1 MATCKRCG
9 AETTQSTVIDTFV
22 CERCRDVLEERD
34 ETRPEGQLGLDDLA
48 VPGGDD
54 A

>member
-9 AETTQSTVIDTFV
+9 AETTQSTIGDTFV
-22 CERCRDVLEERD
+22 CADCRETLADRD
-34 ETRPEGQLGLDDLA
+34 ETRPEGQLGLGDL
-48 VPGGDD
+48 GEDSD